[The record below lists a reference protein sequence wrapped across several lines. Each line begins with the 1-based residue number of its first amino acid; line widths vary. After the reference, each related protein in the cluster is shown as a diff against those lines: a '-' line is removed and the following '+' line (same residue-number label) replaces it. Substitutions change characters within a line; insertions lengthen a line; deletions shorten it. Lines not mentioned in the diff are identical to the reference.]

1 MKISKRWMPA
11 VVTPAVI
18 AAISLVPL
26 QASAVD
32 LPDMSAEELMVMMM
46 DAQPTEFSGTILK
59 TSNLGLPALELS
71 SMVSEEDAERMREKM
86 PEEFADFAPEV
97 IEQNL
102 LTEAMELV
110 TGEHRVRVFV
120 GETGMRAQILD
131 MMAQRDLIVSGNTI
145 WSYDSREQVAMY
157 AELDEEKL
165 AEGKVTAEAELNAYI
180 AELGLDLTDPQAVAE
195 YLMSQVGD
203 SSEVTVGTDHY
214 HAGRTAYQL
223 IVTPNSEVSL
233 VDSIVVS
240 VDSETGMPLA
250 LSVYSTEQ
258 AEAAMEV
265 GYESEQA
272 EAAMEVGY
280 ESISF
285 ADQDE
290 SLFSFTPPAGTEI
303 VDLNAIEEQ
312 KQDLEMWMDMDEME
326 SLEEKPEPVMIGEG
340 WDTVVHMPAGDK
352 TLEEMGGQLLQ
363 SLMTPVAG
371 GMLLSTPLMNVFMTD
386 SGDVYAGAVSVQH
399 LFDTAK

>member
-157 AELDEEKL
+157 AEIDEEKL
-165 AEGKVTAEAELNAYI
+165 AEGKVSAEAELNAYI
-180 AELGLDLTDPQAVAE
+180 AEPGLDLTDPQAVAE

-203 SSEVTVGTDHY
+203 SSEVSVGTDHY

-258 AEAAMEV
+258 AEP
-265 GYESEQA
+265 
-272 EAAMEVGY
+272 AMEVGY

-290 SLFSFTPPAGTEI
+290 SLFSFTPPAGTQI
-303 VDLNAIEEQ
+303 VDLNELEAQ
-312 KQDLEMWMDMDEME
+312 KEKVDLEMWMDMGEME

-340 WDTVVHMPAGDK
+340 WNTVLHMPAGEK

>member
-157 AELDEEKL
+157 AEIDEEKL
-165 AEGKVTAEAELNAYI
+165 AEGKVSAEAELNAYV

-203 SSEVTVGTDHY
+203 SSEVSVGTDHY

-250 LSVYSTEQ
+250 LGVYSTEQ
-258 AEAAMEV
+258 AEP
-265 GYESEQA
+265 
-272 EAAMEVGY
+272 AMEVGY

-290 SLFSFTPPAGTEI
+290 SLFSFTPPAGTQI
-303 VDLNAIEEQ
+303 VDLNELEAQ
-312 KQDLEMWMDMDEME
+312 KEKVDLEMWMDMDEME

-340 WDTVVHMPAGDK
+340 WDTVVHMPAGEK

>member
-157 AELDEEKL
+157 AEIDEEKL
-165 AEGKVTAEAELNAYI
+165 AEGKVSAEAELNAYV

-203 SSEVTVGTDHY
+203 SSEVSVGTDHY

-250 LSVYSTEQ
+250 LGVYSTEQ
-258 AEAAMEV
+258 AEP
-265 GYESEQA
+265 
-272 EAAMEVGY
+272 AMEVGY

-290 SLFSFTPPAGTEI
+290 SLFSFTPPAGTQI
-303 VDLNAIEEQ
+303 VDLNELEAQ
-312 KQDLEMWMDMDEME
+312 KEKVDLEMWMDMDKME

-340 WDTVVHMPAGDK
+340 WDTVVHMPAGEK

-399 LFDTAK
+399 LFDIAK

>member
-1 MKISKRWMPA
+1 MKLSKRWMPA

-26 QASAVD
+26 QANAVD

-110 TGEHRVRVFV
+110 TGEHRVRVYV

-131 MMAQRDLIVSGNTI
+131 MMAQRDLIVSGNTV
-145 WSYDSREQVAMY
+145 WTYDSREQVAMY

-165 AEGKVTAEAELNAYI
+165 AEGKVEAEAEISAYI
-180 AELGLDLTDPQAVAE
+180 AEIGLDLTDPQAVAE

-258 AEAAMEV
+258 AEP
-265 GYESEQA
+265 
-272 EAAMEVGY
+272 AMEVGY

-285 ADQDE
+285 GDQDE
-290 SLFSFTPPAGTEI
+290 SMFSFTPPAGTQV
-303 VDLNAIEEQ
+303 VDLKELEAQ
-312 KQDLEMWMDMDEME
+312 KEKVDLEMWMDMEEME

-340 WDTVVHMPAGDK
+340 WDTIVLMPAGDK
-352 TLEEMGGQLLQ
+352 ALAEMGGELIE

-371 GMLLSTPLMNVFMTD
+371 GMLFSTPLMNVFMTD
-386 SGDVYAGAVSVQH
+386 AGDVYAGAVSVQH
-399 LFDTAK
+399 LLDTAK

>member
-102 LTEAMELV
+102 LTDAMELV

-131 MMAQRDLIVSGNTI
+131 MMAQRDLIVSGNAV
-145 WSYDSREQVAMY
+145 WSYDSREQVAMF

-165 AEGKVTAEAELNAYI
+165 AAGKVTAE

-195 YLMSQVGD
+195 YLMSQVGA
-203 SSEVTVGTDHY
+203 SSEVTVGTDHF

-223 IVTPNSEVSL
+223 IVTPNSDVSL

-250 LSVYSTEQ
+250 LSVYST
-258 AEAAMEV
+258 
-265 GYESEQA
+265 EQA

-303 VDLNAIEEQ
+303 VDLNAIQEQ
-312 KQDLEMWMDMDEME
+312 KQDLEMWMDMEEME

-340 WDTVVHMPAGDK
+340 WDTVVHMPAGEK

>member
-131 MMAQRDLIVSGNTI
+131 MMAQRDLIVSGNSI

-157 AELDEEKL
+157 AEIDEEKL
-165 AEGKVTAEAELNAYI
+165 AEGKVSAEAELNAYI

-203 SSEVTVGTDHY
+203 SSEVSVGTDHY

-258 AEAAMEV
+258 AEP
-265 GYESEQA
+265 
-272 EAAMEVGY
+272 AMEVGY

-290 SLFSFTPPAGTEI
+290 SLFSFTPPAGTQI
-303 VDLNAIEEQ
+303 VDLNELEAQ
-312 KQDLEMWMDMDEME
+312 KEKVDLEMWMDMDEME
-326 SLEEKPEPVMIGEG
+326 SLEEQPEPVMIGEG
-340 WDTVVHMPAGDK
+340 WDTVVHMPAGEK